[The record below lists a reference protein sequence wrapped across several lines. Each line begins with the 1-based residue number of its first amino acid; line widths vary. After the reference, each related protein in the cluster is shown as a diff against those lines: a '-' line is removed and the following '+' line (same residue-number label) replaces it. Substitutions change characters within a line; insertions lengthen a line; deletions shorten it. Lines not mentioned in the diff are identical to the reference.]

1 MPIKQLALVVLTT
14 LAAGTI
20 ATTASAATW
29 HQGTPKV
36 LRGNYQNKHKSQAQG
51 FADRY
56 IFTAKRGRLQV

>member
-29 HQGTPKV
+29 H
-36 LRGNYQNKHKSQAQG
+36 
-51 FADRY
+51 
-56 IFTAKRGRLQV
+56 